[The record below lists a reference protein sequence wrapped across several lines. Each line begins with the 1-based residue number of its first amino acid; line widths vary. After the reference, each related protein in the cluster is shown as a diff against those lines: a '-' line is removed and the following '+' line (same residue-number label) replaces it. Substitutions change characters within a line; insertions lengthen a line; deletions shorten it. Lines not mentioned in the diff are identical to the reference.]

1 MILVYRT
8 DPGVDFAS
16 VFNKPAVY
24 SHETSTDSIQQPRQA
39 QNTQRRLPVYDTQ
52 FADQAT
58 MAQQTQN
65 SNTHTGP
72 HTHTVGSA
80 RDGPLRAPLS
90 RRVAESAQKAHSSSV
105 RENQGG
111 TLHCTPTAHQDTTAR
126 HQDVF
131 IQVSLSLC
139 PPHQRYNAAYL
150 YVPCKCRHVQLLL
163 CPHRSSLELAL
174 VYRPGLYYS
183 VSHHV
188 HPTTSVYRERPV
200 TRVICATLQSPS
212 RMSDASTSP
221 RHH

>member
-16 VFNKPAVY
+16 VVNKPAV
-24 SHETSTDSIQQPRQA
+24 SFPTKLRQILYNSRGRHKTPSA
-39 QNTQRRLPVYDTQ
+39 GCQYMDTQ

-58 MAQQTQN
+58 RAQQTQN
-65 SNTHTGP
+65 SNTHTGSHT

-111 TLHCTPTAHQDTTAR
+111 TLHTNSTSR
-126 HQDVF
+126 HHGRHRGVF

-139 PPHQRYNAAYL
+139 PPH
-150 YVPCKCRHVQLLL
+150 P
-163 CPHRSSLELAL
+163 AL
-174 VYRPGLYYS
+174 
-183 VSHHV
+183 
-188 HPTTSVYRERPV
+188 
-200 TRVICATLQSPS
+200 
-212 RMSDASTSP
+212 
-221 RHH
+221 